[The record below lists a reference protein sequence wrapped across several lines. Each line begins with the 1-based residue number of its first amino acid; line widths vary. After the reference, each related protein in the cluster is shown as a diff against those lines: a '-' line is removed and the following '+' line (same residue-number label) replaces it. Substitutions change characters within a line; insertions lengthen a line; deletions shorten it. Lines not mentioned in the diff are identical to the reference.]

1 MQQLFRLL
9 ILIEQGRNRSFLVDT
24 RDCLGEHRCNRQ
36 NVDLIQLLVVGQRD
50 GIEDGQLLDRAVLDA
65 LDRRS
70 GQYAVACT
78 GVNLSRAAALYQS
91 VRCVYERACGVDQ
104 VVNQNALL
112 ALYVADDVHNLGY
125 VGLRTALVDD
135 GKRHIQLLGEL
146 AGTGNRTQIGRND
159 NGIIGADA
167 ELARNVRD
175 QNGRTEHVIHRN
187 VKEALDLRSVQVH
200 GQHAVSACSSNEV
213 CDQLCGD
220 RVTRLALAVLTS
232 VAEIRDYSRDTACR
246 CTLAGVDHDEH

>member
-1 MQQLFRLL
+1 
-9 ILIEQGRNRSFLVDT
+9 
-24 RDCLGEHRCNRQ
+24 
-36 NVDLIQLLVVGQRD
+36 
-50 GIEDGQLLDRAVLDA
+50 
-65 LDRRS
+65 
-70 GQYAVACT
+70 
-78 GVNLSRAAALYQS
+78 
-91 VRCVYERACGVDQ
+91 VYERACGVDQ

-135 GKRHIQLLGEL
+135 GKRHIQLLSKL

-187 VKEALDLRSVQVH
+187 VKEALDLCSVQVH
-200 GQHAVSACSSNEV
+200 GQHAVSACSSNKV

-246 CTLAGVDHDEH
+246 CTLAGVDHDEQLHQVVVYRTAGGLYEEHVRAANGFRNGNRDFAVSEGGDGSLADRQSERRSDLHRQCGMGVAGENFDVFSVRNH